1 MPNSCLIVLKQI
13 LTSFVSN
20 LRETKIV
27 SNFLNLSSIQISNML
42 LLLLMYPIITRI
54 IGINDLG
61 MVMLANTFSGLSG
74 IIINYGTN
82 QSGIRDVATNSNN
95 PKALNI
101 VLNNT
106 LWIRILIFF
115 AYSIFVFILFWANIR
130 YYTYIVLSI
139 PLVLAEVLNPL
150 FFYLGIEKLKLY
162 NIANLISKVLII
174 ALIILF
180 IKGPQDSEWVNFIMG
195 MASVATFGTLLV
207 YVFKKYKLSF
217 TRPQKTEL
225 SKITKDNFF
234 LTINNISVHL
244 QQSLMIFALAKWGNP
259 TWLGAYSLCDKVV
272 GSSRILIISVSNAIY
287 PNAAQLF
294 KDGPQTWIAYKNK
307 MKKIIA
313 AAFFLLS
320 LGLFILPGF
329 VIQLLSGEQN
339 QTAIDFLRIMAFVP
353 TIAALNVLNV
363 LDLLLKND
371 TLSIFRIALILLV
384 ISSLAAWLLV
394 NQQLQQWFG
403 FYAVIVEGS
412 ALLMYEYVIKKS
424 SEKHV

>member
-1 MPNSCLIVLKQI
+1 
-13 LTSFVSN
+13 
-20 LRETKIV
+20 
-27 SNFLNLSSIQISNML
+27 ML

-384 ISSLAAWLLV
+384 ISLRLLRGYWSISNCSNGLAFMPLLWKV
-394 NQQLQQWFG
+394 
-403 FYAVIVEGS
+403 A
-412 ALLMYEYVIKKS
+412 
-424 SEKHV
+424 HC

>member
-1 MPNSCLIVLKQI
+1 
-13 LTSFVSN
+13 
-20 LRETKIV
+20 
-27 SNFLNLSSIQISNML
+27 ML

-82 QSGIRDVATNSNN
+82 QSGIRDVATNNNN
-95 PKALNI
+95 PKALNL

-106 LWIRILIFF
+106 LWIRILIF
-115 AYSIFVFILFWANIR
+115 AGYSIFVCMLFWANIR

-195 MASVATFGTLLV
+195 MASVATFGVLLI
-207 YVFKKYKLSF
+207 YLFKKYKLSF
-217 TRPQKTEL
+217 TKPQKAEL
-225 SKITKDNFF
+225 LKITKDNFF
-234 LTINNISVHL
+234 LTVNNISVHL
-244 QQSLMIFALAKWGNP
+244 QQSLMIFSLAKWGNP

-294 KDGPQTWIAYKNK
+294 KDGTEVWVAYKNR

-371 TLSIFRIALILLV
+371 TLSIFRIALVLLV
-384 ISSLAAWLLV
+384 ISSVAAWLLV
-394 NQQLQQWFG
+394 NQQLQQLFG
-403 FYAVIVEGS
+403 FYAIIVEGS

-424 SEKHV
+424 SEKYV

>member
-1 MPNSCLIVLKQI
+1 M
-13 LTSFVSN
+13 
-20 LRETKIV
+20 
-27 SNFLNLSSIQISNML
+27 QISNML

-394 NQQLQQWFG
+394 DQQLQQWFG